1 VTVAIYVKE
10 PVLTYKQRVIDA
22 ESRKVSKPEDVIPF
36 VRELYGLGIER
47 FMVLYLDSKNKIRGI
62 KSIADG
68 TVNQVNPTVREV
80 FRYGI
85 GMDAA
90 SIVVAHN
97 HPSGDP
103 EPSREDKDWV
113 KTCMKGGE
121 ALGIKVLDFIILARD
136 DGNTEKYYS
145 FADHSLMSG

>member
-1 VTVAIYVKE
+1 MAIYLKE
-10 PVLTYKQRVIDA
+10 PVLIYKQRRVEA

-36 VRELYGLGIER
+36 VRELYEIGIER
-47 FMVLYLDSKNKIRGI
+47 FMVLYLDSKNKIRGR
-62 KSIADG
+62 KAVADG

-85 GMDAA
+85 GLDAA
-90 SIVVAHN
+90 SIIVAHN

-103 EPSREDKDWV
+103 DPSVEDKEWV
-113 KTCMKGGE
+113 KTCMKGGD

-136 DGNTEKYYS
+136 DEGIEKYYS
-145 FADHSLMSG
+145 FADHSLMSD